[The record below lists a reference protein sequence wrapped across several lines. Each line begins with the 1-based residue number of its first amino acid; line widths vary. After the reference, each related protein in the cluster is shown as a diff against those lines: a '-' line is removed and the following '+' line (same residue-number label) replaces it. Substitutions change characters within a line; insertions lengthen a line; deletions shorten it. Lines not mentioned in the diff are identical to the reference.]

1 MRRVIVR
8 YRVKPERADENEEL
22 IRAVYEELVETKP
35 EGLRYAT
42 LRLDD
47 GVSFVHLSES
57 ESEVSPLTEVPAFKA
72 FQKEI
77 ADRCEEQ
84 PVVTNVD
91 VVGSF
96 GFTNPRKVASRK
108 TMTTSS
114 RAAGRC
120 VDRRVTRVTP

>member
-8 YRVKPERADENEEL
+8 YRVKPDRADENEEL
-22 IRAVYEELVETKP
+22 VRAVYAELQETKP

-57 ESEVSPLTEVPAFKA
+57 EADTSPLTEVPAFKA

-77 ADRCEEQ
+77 ADRAEEG
-84 PVVTNVD
+84 PVVTEVE
-91 VVGSF
+91 VVGSYGF
-96 GFTNPRKVASRK
+96 GY
-108 TMTTSS
+108 
-114 RAAGRC
+114 AGDQR
-120 VDRRVTRVTP
+120 